1 MLTRTEKFKE
11 YRDSIKEDDSERI
24 IETNEN
30 ETAPTYE
37 VEMEQLRKIN
47 KQKYLVTFIYIGL
60 ILLIALGL
68 IISGVIIF

>member
-47 KQKYLVTFIYIGL
+47 KQKNLVTFIYIGL

-68 IISGVIIF
+68 IIFGVIIF